1 MGLKLWNITRLF
13 QLESRL
19 PISFISACLSVCFC
33 FLCHISKWNCVHIP
47 KRFHAFKMTHSHLE
61 ACRVWNTLSK
71 CFIPTILT
79 QQWVVS
85 FTKSMIIRFN
95 NTVPLD
101 ERKDGWLNIKW
112 WYIQNEMVIPAIW
125 NYDTVFRV
133 HFALTCKNY
142 SPSYVFKTSWLQLK
156 RNIWTVH
163 DHIKQHFN
171 IWLQSGR
178 ARAQEQAKTIISYI
192 IINIS

>member
-1 MGLKLWNITRLF
+1 MFILQRKRTKNDFIPMKWHIHTWRL
-13 QLESRL
+13 
-19 PISFISACLSVCFC
+19 AG
-33 FLCHISKWNCVHIP
+33 
-47 KRFHAFKMTHSHLE
+47 
-61 ACRVWNTLSK
+61 VWNTLSE
-71 CFIPTILT
+71 CFIPAILT
-79 QQWVVS
+79 RQWVVS

-101 ERKDGWLNIKW
+101 ERKDGWLNIRW

-142 SPSYVFKTSWLQLK
+142 SPGYIFKMSWLQSEG
-156 RNIWTVH
+156 NIWTAH

-178 ARAQEQAKTIISYI
+178 VRAPGATTDSKNNNFIHHYKY
-192 IINIS
+192 